1 MGYKLRRSRIY
12 VPSNT
17 PRMLSTCALFGA
29 DVITLDLEDSVAPD
43 QKVAARWLVAEAL
56 RDLDMGESEITV
68 RVNALDTPWGKDD
81 VRAVVATGA
90 VDGVYLPK
98 AETPRQIM
106 QLAGLLDEVEAEHD
120 IDGETTIVPLIESAR
135 GMMHAYDIALASD
148 RITALSF
155 GGEDYTRDVGGEKTS
170 TEEELG
176 WPRQRLIAAAKAA
189 GKQALDTVYS
199 DVQDLEGLHRQA
211 VKMRQL
217 GFDGKAAIHPN
228 QVDVIHRAFNPTR
241 EEIEHAL
248 EVMQAIKE
256 ARARGS
262 GVASLGRK
270 MVDKPVVERAQR
282 VLMIARLG
290 GLIDEEK
297 IPDIMEEM

>member
-1 MGYKLRRSRIY
+1 MAYRLRRSRIY
-12 VPSNT
+12 VPGNV

-29 DVITLDLEDSVAPD
+29 DVVTLDLEDSVAPEH
-43 QKVAARWLVAEAL
+43 KVAARWLVTEAL
-56 RDLDMGESEITV
+56 RDLDLGESEITV
-68 RVNALDTPWGKDD
+68 RVNALDTPWGEED
-81 VRAVVATGA
+81 VKTVVATGA
-90 VDGVYLPK
+90 VDGIYLPK
-98 AETPRQIM
+98 AETPQQVV
-106 QLAGLLDEVEAEHD
+106 QLASLLDQVEAEHNVNTK
-120 IDGETTIVPLIESAR
+120 TTIVPLIESAR
-135 GMMHAYDIALASD
+135 GIIHAYDIALASD

-170 TEEELG
+170 TEEELA

-211 VKMRQL
+211 VKMRRL

-228 QVDVIHRAFNPTR
+228 QVDVIHRAFNPTE

-248 EVMQAIKE
+248 EVMQAIEE

-270 MVDKPVVERAQR
+270 MIDKPVVERAQR
-282 VLMIARLG
+282 TLRIARLG
-290 GLIDEEK
+290 GLIDEAK
-297 IPDIMEEM
+297 IPDIIEEM

>member
-1 MGYKLRRSRIY
+1 MTYRLRRSRIY
-12 VPSNT
+12 VPGNT
-17 PRMLSTCALFGA
+17 PRMLSTCSLFGA
-29 DVITLDLEDSVAPD
+29 DVITLDLEDSVAPA

-56 RDLDMGESEITV
+56 RDLDLGNSEITV
-68 RVNALDTPWGKDD
+68 RVNALDTPWGEDD

-90 VDGVYLPK
+90 VDGIYLPK
-98 AETPRQIM
+98 AETPQQIV
-106 QLAGLLDEVEAEHD
+106 QLAGLLDQVEAEHD
-120 IDGETTIVPLIESAR
+120 IDIETSIVPLIESAK
-135 GMMHAYDIALASD
+135 GIIHAYDIALASD

-170 TEEELG
+170 TEEELA

-189 GKQALDTVYS
+189 DLQALDTVYS

-228 QVDVIHRAFNPTR
+228 QVDPIHRAFNPTR

-248 EVMQAIKE
+248 EVMEAIKD
-256 ARARGS
+256 AKAKGS

-270 MVDKPVVERAQR
+270 MIDKPIVERAQR
-282 VLMIARLG
+282 TLMIARLG
-290 GLIDEEK
+290 GLIDEAK
-297 IPDIMEEM
+297 IPDIVEEV

>member
-1 MGYKLRRSRIY
+1 MSYKLRRSRIY
-12 VPSNT
+12 VPGNV

-29 DVITLDLEDSVAPD
+29 DVITLDLEDSVAPG

-56 RDLDMGESEITV
+56 RDLDMGESELTV
-68 RVNALDTPWGKDD
+68 RINALDTPWGEDD
-81 VRAVVATGA
+81 VTTVVATGA
-90 VDGVYLPK
+90 VDGIYLPK
-98 AETPRQIM
+98 AETPQQVV
-106 QLAGLLDEVEAEHD
+106 QLAGLLDQVEAEHD
-120 IDGETTIVPLIESAR
+120 IDTKTAIVPLIESAR
-135 GMMHAYDIALASD
+135 GMIHAYDIALASD
-148 RITALSF
+148 RIVALSF

-170 TEEELG
+170 TEEELA

-228 QVDVIHRAFNPTR
+228 QVDVIHRAFNPTK
-241 EEIEHAL
+241 EETEHAL
-248 EVMQAIKE
+248 AVMEAIRDAKAE
-256 ARARGS
+256 GS

-270 MVDKPVVERAQR
+270 MIDKPVVERAQR
-282 VLMIARLG
+282 TLMIARLG

-297 IPDIMEEM
+297 IPDIVEDM